1 MDWLFVPL
9 GNFIQWTF
17 QFIELA
23 GMNFN
28 YLIILIGMGLT
39 VYWVMQM
46 LKAKDDKGFFKK

>member
-17 QFIELA
+17 QFIEMA

-28 YLIILIGMGLT
+28 ILMILVGTALT
-39 VYWVMQM
+39 LYWVLQM
-46 LKAKDDKGFFKK
+46 MKHKDDKGLFKK

>member
-17 QFIELA
+17 QFIEMA

-28 YLIILIGMGLT
+28 ILMILVGTALIL
-39 VYWVMQM
+39 YWVLQM
-46 LKAKDDKGFFKK
+46 MKHKDDKGLYKK